1 MVKFRIFE
9 ILVLIVVVGM
19 FCLFLHGCHSPFKG
33 ENTFIA
39 SPSYV
44 VDGNLSLVSR

>member
-19 FCLFLHGCHSPFKG
+19 FCLFYMDVIVLLKVKIP
-33 ENTFIA
+33 
-39 SPSYV
+39 
-44 VDGNLSLVSR
+44 LSHRRLMSLMETYI